1 MKENGSSTSKMINR
15 NWVLK
20 RKRRKLP
27 CGPVLSNGKE
37 DSSVVSESPRN
48 TSSAKRRLKNEISTE
63 RFSSKKKGND
73 GVSYLLCFQHFSHLF
88 WSSSS

>member
-1 MKENGSSTSKMINR
+1 MRENNSSTSKMINR

-27 CGPVLSNGKE
+27 YGPDLSNGKE
-37 DSSVVSESPRN
+37 HNSAASESPRN
-48 TSSAKRRLKNEISTE
+48 TSSAKRKVKSEIIND

-73 GVSYLLCFQHFSHLF
+73 GVSYLLFLF
-88 WSSSS
+88 TFV